1 MQPRSRLAR
10 GNQKKPWSAVEFG
23 TISRLTVTSDPNS
36 AQLGRAQGIFV
47 NSAEDSNDPVL
58 QYLIFSVAFT
68 NKELNGSTLEIQGTD
83 KLFERKTEVSVVS
96 GTGKFRLARG
106 FAVIETAST
115 DVANGNAILKITV
128 NVFYN

>member
-47 NSAEDSNDPVL
+47 NSAQDSNDPVL

-68 NKELNGSTLEIQGTD
+68 NKEFNGSTLEIQGTD
-83 KLFERKTEVSVVS
+83 KLFEASLLLKPRAPMLQMLMPFSRSLLMPFTVD
-96 GTGKFRLARG
+96 LC
-106 FAVIETAST
+106 FASS
-115 DVANGNAILKITV
+115 L
-128 NVFYN
+128 YMQY